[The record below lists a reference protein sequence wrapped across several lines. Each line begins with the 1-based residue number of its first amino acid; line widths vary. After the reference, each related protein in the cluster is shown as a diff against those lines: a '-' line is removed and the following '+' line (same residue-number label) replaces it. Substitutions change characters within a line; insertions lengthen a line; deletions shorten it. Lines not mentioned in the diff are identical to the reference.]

1 MWMLGLGQPRF
12 IPPLNDAMT
21 IQMGGDI
28 LGEMIIFIIGASLVI
43 AEFSRSVLLI
53 YYTITIPLFYA

>member
-1 MWMLGLGQPRF
+1 
-12 IPPLNDAMT
+12 MT

-53 YYTITIPLFYA
+53 FPKIFIIQLFYA

>member
-1 MWMLGLGQPRF
+1 
-12 IPPLNDAMT
+12 MT

-53 YYTITIPLFYA
+53 FPKIFTILLFYA